1 VDRTRLEET
10 LFQLLELRA
19 REGLD
24 YGGLLLL
31 LSLVNLLG
39 IVSILHRRG
48 VTAARSERR
57 GKAGLDELATALTGL
72 LGATATG
79 QAGPAALLG
88 ALGKEGKGDPLAA
101 MLAALLGGEGK
112 GAERQKTD
120 GGPDKGL

>member
-1 VDRTRLEET
+1 MDKTRLEET

-57 GKAGLDELATALTGL
+57 GKAGLDELATTLTGL

-88 ALGKEGKGDPLAA
+88 ALGKGDPLGA

-112 GAERQKTD
+112 GAERQKLD